1 MKTFKTNKGIEF
13 DVEVISIFNGS
24 KESTI
29 EILATCQTGY
39 KSFNIDIK
47 NYGES
52 IQVFSESEI
61 EESDLSEVFKWVDS
75 ETIAYLS
82 SELAKACVIRSN
94 EQFYYQ
100 FNIYYTSNISAS
112 VTKMT
117 KSYKAIISGYTDHK
131 SEFGEDGIIEL
142 IRKLKNSEI

>member
-13 DVEVISIFNGS
+13 DVEVISIFNGNS
-24 KESTI
+24 ESTI

-39 KSFNIDIK
+39 KSFDISIK

-52 IQVFSESEI
+52 IQVFPESEI
-61 EESDLSEVFKWVDS
+61 EESDLSDVFKWVDS

-100 FNIYYTSNISAS
+100 FNAHYANFIYFSI
-112 VTKMT
+112 TKM
-117 KSYKAIISGYTDHK
+117 KINEMVYIADHCGYFDAI
-131 SEFGEDGIIEL
+131 GEDEIIEL
-142 IRKLKNSEI
+142 IRKLKNNEI